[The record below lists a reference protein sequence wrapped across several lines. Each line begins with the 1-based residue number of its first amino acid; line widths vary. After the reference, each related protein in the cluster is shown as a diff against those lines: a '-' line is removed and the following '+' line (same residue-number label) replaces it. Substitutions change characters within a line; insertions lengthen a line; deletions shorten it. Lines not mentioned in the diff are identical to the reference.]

1 MADGIPRILR
11 WKFSKRPDK
20 GAIIPFLTESE
31 AVVQQLEPS
40 AIELGKPYYEG
51 LMVFDDLFSEG
62 EDIPGSGER
71 ADNRDFLETI
81 LMLSVR
87 TMRMLG
93 GTFLVLTKM
102 SMQDTLL
109 HHQARQELRFI
120 KCGISELL
128 RVVAASHGPSSEAL
142 VNVEDGRPDDAS
154 HDDPIFT
161 SADDDFQTP
170 CAFPT
175 MYMKD
180 QQGNADGITP
190 VQNPDIPSSSRMNV
204 DLP

>member
-109 HHQARQELRFI
+109 HHQ
-120 KCGISELL
+120 GIRTTHPILDEMTHMHQITRTHL
-128 RVVAASHGPSSEAL
+128 VV
-142 VNVEDGRPDDAS
+142 
-154 HDDPIFT
+154 
-161 SADDDFQTP
+161 
-170 CAFPT
+170 
-175 MYMKD
+175 
-180 QQGNADGITP
+180 
-190 VQNPDIPSSSRMNV
+190 
-204 DLP
+204 LPYRRIENTCVYISN